1 MIKHFY
7 AADHANQAQTLT
19 AFTKKSARDKFVERG
34 SRRFAKTRVEADTI
48 SRKQYKCNAKES
60 VNKGFIGND
69 TNTDTSH
76 GSAYDLGRMDA
87 FYGRKERLDMID
99 NSDYLLGYEN
109 DSFEETLYAPIS

>member
-1 MIKHFY
+1 M
-7 AADHANQAQTLT
+7 T
-19 AFTKKSARDKFVERG
+19 
-34 SRRFAKTRVEADTI
+34 DT
-48 SRKQYKCNAKES
+48 N
-60 VNKGFIGND
+60 